1 MASISTPRARLSH
14 LNRQSTYL
22 TITTSFLEQTH
33 RHRFQHHVRSSHSGK
48 SHNRPSTS
56 AKPNEKRIPPASS
69 SSAISLPED
78 VNPPPST
85 RPADL
90 ETPAPLDPSASVSE
104 KAQRLVAYGRAYLA
118 FYKTGLKNVYHNYR
132 TSLPI
137 RRSLGIPSYLP
148 TSPPPKFFI
157 RSSSGNSKHVKTK
170 TSRSTFQ
177 LLNRAAYDVRRMIP
191 FALVLII
198 CGEFTPLLVIA
209 FGNAITPFTCRIP
222 KQIDKY
228 RAQRTDRKRAAL
240 GAYAQA
246 SNGSVA
252 APEPGSKEELDLLS
266 AFASKEFTKE
276 ASAQDVLTAC
286 AVFGLTKSHNSP
298 GLLVEPVYRKRLAK
312 HAEYLAVD
320 DKLIK
325 NCGGVTEMDSAE
337 VKIAVEERGG
347 YGLMPG
353 ASAWEVERVE
363 RRWLEIWL
371 QRSQPDG
378 QLLKSGKVK
387 SSTA

>member
-1 MASISTPRARLSH
+1 MASIRTPRARLSH
-14 LNRQSTYL
+14 MNRQFPHL
-22 TITTSFLEQTH
+22 TITAPFLQQSH
-33 RHRFQHHVRSSHSGK
+33 RHRFQYHVRSSHSGK

-56 AKPNEKRIPPASS
+56 AKPNEKCNPPASS
-69 SSAISLPED
+69 SSAISLSED
-78 VNPPPST
+78 VNPPRTT
-85 RPADL
+85 RPAEL

-104 KAQRLVAYGRAYLA
+104 KAQRLVAYGRAYLS

-157 RSSSGNSKHVKTK
+157 RSSSGNSKHVKAK
-170 TSRSTFQ
+170 ASRSTFQ

-228 RAQRTDRKRAAL
+228 RAQRADRKRAAL
-240 GAYAQA
+240 GAYAEA
-246 SNGSVA
+246 SNRSVA
-252 APEPGSKEELDLLS
+252 APEPGSKEELELLF
-266 AFASKEFTKE
+266 AFASKEFAKE
-276 ASAQDVLTAC
+276 ASARDVLTAC
-286 AVFGLTKSHNSP
+286 AVFGLAKSHNRPS
-298 GLLVEPVYRKRLAK
+298 LLVEPVYRKRLAK
-312 HAEYLAVD
+312 HVEYLAVD

-325 NCGGVTEMDSAE
+325 SSGGVTKMESAE

-347 YGLMPG
+347 YGLMTG
-353 ASAWEVERVE
+353 ASAWETERAE
-363 RRWLEIWL
+363 RSWLEMWL
-371 QRSQPDG
+371 QRSQPDA
-378 QLLKSGKVK
+378 QLLKSGEVK
-387 SSTA
+387 SSTV

>member
-1 MASISTPRARLSH
+1 MASLSTQRARLSH
-14 LNRQSTYL
+14 LNTQSPYL
-22 TITTSFLEQTH
+22 ALATSFLEQTH
-33 RHRFQHHVRSSHSGK
+33 RFHHHVRSSHSGK
-48 SHNRPSTS
+48 SHDRPSTS
-56 AKPNEKRIPPASS
+56 AKPIEKRIPPASS
-69 SSAISLPED
+69 SSTISLPGD

-90 ETPAPLDPSASVSE
+90 KTPAPLDTSASVSE
-104 KAQRLVAYGRAYLA
+104 KAQRLIAYGRAYLA

-132 TSLPI
+132 TSLSI

-148 TSPPPKFFI
+148 TLPPPKFFI
-157 RSSSGNSKHVKTK
+157 KSSSGSGKHAKLK

-222 KQIDKY
+222 KQVDKY
-228 RAQRTDRKRAAL
+228 RAQRAERKRAAL
-240 GAYAQA
+240 DAYAT

-266 AFASKEFTKE
+266 AFASNEFAKKT
-276 ASAQDVLTAC
+276 SAQGVLTAC

-298 GLLVEPVYRKRLAK
+298 SLLVERVYRKRLAK

-320 DKLIK
+320 DKMIK
-325 NCGGVTEMDSAE
+325 SCGGVAEMESAE

-347 YGLMPG
+347 YGLMAG
-353 ASAWEVERVE
+353 TSSREVEWAE
-363 RRWLEIWL
+363 RRWLDMWL
-371 QRSQPDG
+371 ERSQPDA
-378 QLLKSGKVK
+378 QLLNSREVK
-387 SSTA
+387 FSMRDQ